1 MLNQSVLRLQKY
13 VMDMG
18 NKPLGKG
25 FTLNLRESRTF
36 AYSRNA
42 FMLDMDGDDDDASS
56 KDDEEEKK
64 K

>member
-1 MLNQSVLRLQKY
+1 
-13 VMDMG
+13 MG

-25 FTLNLRESRTF
+25 FTLNPPESRMF